1 MQSDAHLGHVLAT
14 PVIAGRLDVCHPILH
29 EGQREDEE
37 RERHESDH
45 HLLGGRGSAVVSTCM
60 PRENIDEGDE
70 CTLQK

>member
-1 MQSDAHLGHVLAT
+1 
-14 PVIAGRLDVCHPILH
+14 VCHPVLH